1 MVGVINDYCE
11 NQNFNTIILANEEFF
26 KMEMGIDD
34 STYHMLREKTVSQ
47 SIYSIPDYS
56 SVVHSIISGRVWP
69 SPDYAEYLAEHE
81 TLVLSAFISGDD
93 ITAKGILS
101 KSGIYKD
108 GELTIKVDDSDI
120 KRLYP
125 KYSPELIT
133 EAEREWIEC
142 GIWDSKKYVKEM
154 AAIHG
159 VK

>member
-1 MVGVINDYCE
+1 MPSGLPGNGCRYGQKADRCLYS
-11 NQNFNTIILANEEFF
+11 FLA
-26 KMEMGIDD
+26 
-34 STYHMLREKTVSQ
+34 L
-47 SIYSIPDYS
+47 
-56 SVVHSIISGRVWP
+56 
-69 SPDYAEYLAEHE
+69 YLA
-81 TLVLSAFISGDD
+81 
-93 ITAKGILS
+93 S

-108 GELTIKVDDSDI
+108 GEHTIKVDDSDI